1 MKLTKEERLPVGK
14 MLHEGSLSYKDC
26 MEKYG
31 VSRSACSNWAREYRQ
46 INGIPPK
53 APMGARAGMGQSD
66 YGSMTKSQL
75 LVELMRKDIEV
86 ARLKK
91 GYAVKG
97 GGRKKEFVSISGSST
112 K

>member
-31 VSRSACSNWAREYRQ
+31 VSRSACSNWVREYRQ

-53 APMGARAGMGQSD
+53 ATMGARAGMGQSD

-91 GYAVKG
+91 GM
-97 GGRKKEFVSISGSST
+97 R
-112 K
+112 

>member
-31 VSRSACSNWAREYRQ
+31 VSRSACSNWVREYRQ

-53 APMGARAGMGQSD
+53 SPHGGSRRHGPKRLRIDDKEPAPR
-66 YGSMTKSQL
+66 
-75 LVELMRKDIEV
+75 
-86 ARLKK
+86 
-91 GYAVKG
+91 
-97 GGRKKEFVSISGSST
+97 
-112 K
+112 